1 MGKGRVRET
10 RMAEAKLHQA
20 ATAGKKLTEF
30 WPLGL
35 ALVVYLVIA
44 FVPSTLGDAPI
55 VSNLRLISSDRLW
68 LIGIL
73 YGVMRPGG
81 QHYCARLILGNLAR
95 LSFGV
100 ALIAAI
106 VTSFSSVIPA
116 FYLMTALGIGGIG
129 AGIGAVIGPRGW
141 KRVYRHVADPSA
153 TGASRTFRLAIVAL
167 AIVLSLCL
175 ATAWIYQV
183 VTHHDGG
190 ALAYGLCA
198 IWGLVIARPAF
209 GKTVKRAA

>member
-1 MGKGRVRET
+1 
-10 RMAEAKLHQA
+10 MAEAKLHQA
-20 ATAGKKLTEF
+20 VVAGKKLSEL

-35 ALVVYLVIA
+35 ALLVYLVVA

-55 VSNLRLISSDRLW
+55 VSNLRLISNDRLW

-100 ALIAAI
+100 ALIATA
-106 VTSFSSVIPA
+106 VTLFSGIIPA

-141 KRVYRHVADPSA
+141 KRVYRHVTEPSA
-153 TGASRTFRLAIVAL
+153 DHVSRTFRLAIVAL
-167 AIVLSLCL
+167 AIVLSLSL
-175 ATAWIYQV
+175 AVAWIYQV
-183 VTHHDGG
+183 FVHHDGA

-198 IWGLVIARPAF
+198 VWGLVIARPAF
-209 GKTVKRAA
+209 GKTAKKSA